1 MCSLGF
7 VLQSGALIWLNYS
20 LQITAVPYAS
30 SFRCFLFLAKVID
43 FMDEAICARLNM
55 RCGKCGNVLMSYF
68 TYFSPTVVRKQWAS
82 SSGGTSPD
90 QCGRLPLKQAT
101 RSCFQKYAL
110 ESSNALNSSRFESYN
125 FTYSIR
131 QVASKQKTRMKKKK
145 TPLTHFPLCQQV
157 LSSRGRQ
164 RGILVALRWINTEC
178 SCVLSRSV
186 TLSFTQALSGYL
198 VFEVPLTDCTSQEV

>member
-1 MCSLGF
+1 MCSLGL
-7 VLQSGALIWLNYS
+7 VSQSGALIWLNHS

-30 SFRCFLFLAKVID
+30 SFRCLLFPAKVID
-43 FMDEAICARLNM
+43 FMDEAICTRLNM

-68 TYFSPTVVRKQWAS
+68 TYFSPTVVRKQW
-82 SSGGTSPD
+82 GGD
-90 QCGRLPLKQAT
+90 QFWSMLTPHGLPLKQAT

-131 QVASKQKTRMKKKK
+131 QVASKQKTRKRKK

-164 RGILVALRWINTEC
+164 RGILAAFRWINTEC
-178 SCVLSRSV
+178 SCVLSHTV
-186 TLSFTQALSGYL
+186 TLSFIHQSSVAT
-198 VFEVPLTDCTSQEV
+198 